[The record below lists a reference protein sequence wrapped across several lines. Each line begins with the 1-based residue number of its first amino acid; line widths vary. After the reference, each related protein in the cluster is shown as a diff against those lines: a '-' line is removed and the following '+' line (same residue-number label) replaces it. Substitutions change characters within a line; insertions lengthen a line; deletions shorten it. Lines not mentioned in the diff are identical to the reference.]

1 MLFPALRIHSSTFFS
16 LIYSPEI
23 SVLCYFSLHT
33 PQLYSSNFSPH
44 KHLSTTTL
52 SSAFVARHQPYLYR
66 VDARRSSA
74 KKSLSQPG
82 SKSGSRANTPGGTTS
97 SGKSLLILSVMKRIS
112 QSAQRRSSSPRLSGG
127 DSSLSAT
134 RGLPT
139 TPSGVSAGCRMRPRR
154 SLAVSAQPATPEVF
168 SPAAN
173 TDATDRCVEP
183 SGRYYNICP
192 SIVHTSVI
200 QSYCMSYR
208 FSHTVSVIQSYNI
221 CHSVIQYYVIQSYN
235 MSFSHVNTIY
245 VIQYLSFSHTTYVIQ
260 YYVIQ
265 SYNMSFSHVNTVE
278 RLTNDHPHQR
288 PSLSYDHISCDGQ
301 GFLFVYESLTSDH
314 PSYTTTP
321 M

>member
-1 MLFPALRIHSSTFFS
+1 MAFPAPRIHSSTCFS

-82 SKSGSRANTPGGTTS
+82 SKNGSRVNTPGGTTS

-127 DSSLSAT
+127 DSPLSAT

-183 SGRYYNICP
+183 SVDI
-192 SIVHTSVI
+192 ITSVLQSYTHLSFSHTVCVIQI
-200 QSYCMSYR
+200 QSYCMCHTDSVIQYLS
-208 FSHTVSVIQSYNI
+208 FSHTVSVIQSYNMSFSHTILCHSIIQYVIQSCEYNI
-221 CHSVIQYYVIQSYN
+221 CHSVL
-235 MSFSHVNTIY
+235 
-245 VIQYLSFSHTTYVIQ
+245 QYLSFCHTILCHS
-260 YYVIQ
+260 I
-265 SYNMSFSHVNTVE
+265 
-278 RLTNDHPHQR
+278 
-288 PSLSYDHISCDGQ
+288 I
-301 GFLFVYESLTSDH
+301 
-314 PSYTTTP
+314 
-321 M
+321 

>member
-1 MLFPALRIHSSTFFS
+1 MAFPAPRIHSSTCFS

-82 SKSGSRANTPGGTTS
+82 SKNGSRVNTPGGTTS

-127 DSSLSAT
+127 DSPLSAT

-154 SLAVSAQPATPEVF
+154 SLAVSAQPATPGVF

-183 SGRYYNICP
+183 SVDI
-192 SIVHTSVI
+192 ITSVLQSYTHLSFSHTVCVIQI
-200 QSYCMSYR
+200 QSYCMCHTDSVILYVSYR
-208 FSHTVSVIQSYNI
+208 FSHTVSVIQSYSI
-221 CHSVIQYYVIQSYN
+221 CHSVIQYVIQSYN
-235 MSFSHVNTIY
+235 IMSFNHTICHS
-245 VIQYLSFSHTTYVIQ
+245 V
-260 YYVIQ
+260 
-265 SYNMSFSHVNTVE
+265 M
-278 RLTNDHPHQR
+278 
-288 PSLSYDHISCDGQ
+288 
-301 GFLFVYESLTSDH
+301 
-314 PSYTTTP
+314 
-321 M
+321 

>member
-1 MLFPALRIHSSTFFS
+1 MAFPAPRIHSSACFS
-16 LIYSPEI
+16 LLYSHEI
-23 SVLCYFSLHT
+23 SVLCYFSLHI
-33 PQLYSSNFSPH
+33 PQSMYSSNFSPH

-82 SKSGSRANTPGGTTS
+82 SKNGSRANTPGGTTS

-112 QSAQRRSSSPRLSGG
+112 QSAHRRSSSPRLSGG
-127 DSSLSAT
+127 DSPLSAT

-139 TPSGVSAGCRMRPRR
+139 TPSGVSAECRMRPRR

-173 TDATDRCVEP
+173 SDATDRCVEP

-192 SIVHTSVI
+192 LIVHTSVI
-200 QSYCMSYR
+200 QSYC
-208 FSHTVSVIQSYNI
+208 VCVIQIQSDNS

-245 VIQYLSFSHTTYVIQ
+245 VIQYMSFCPTVSVILSYNICHSVIQ

-265 SYNMSFSHVNTVE
+265 SYKTSVIQSYSICHSAFMTSFLLHN
-278 RLTNDHPHQR
+278 
-288 PSLSYDHISCDGQ
+288 
-301 GFLFVYESLTSDH
+301 FF
-314 PSYTTTP
+314 
-321 M
+321 